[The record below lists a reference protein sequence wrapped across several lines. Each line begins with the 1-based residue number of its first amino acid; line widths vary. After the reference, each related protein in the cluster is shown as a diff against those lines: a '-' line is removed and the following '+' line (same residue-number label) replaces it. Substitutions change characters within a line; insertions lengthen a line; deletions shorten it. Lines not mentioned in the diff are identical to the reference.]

1 MTTADDIF
9 DQSFS
14 NIQRMGL
21 REIPFTES
29 PTDLRSETLQR
40 IFTGREN
47 ELRRVFN
54 LFQSRERRR
63 ILIYGRLGIGKSA
76 FLLEVLSVLRRKR
89 SQMLTTYIS
98 LPANLDLATTALIAV
113 AREMSDDDW
122 AQRQLHQMGI
132 PTDKSLKERNSEVS
146 GNFGIGG
153 KIGEKDLP
161 ITKPQYPTVSLDTLL
176 ERAQEKYPEGVVIA
190 IDDLDK
196 QNPSVVR
203 QLMHDA
209 QGMLKGRA
217 WFLLTGHPMGMTGD
231 LLTSERG
238 LFDLQLKLEELD
250 QPTTYKM
257 LINYLNSAR
266 IANNC
271 TDPQDP
277 RSVLPFLPET
287 AKLFCAVSLGKPR
300 LFNRLGNTVLSM
312 AADLQA
318 TLITPEVLKQGLKAA
333 APSFLEQAALTIQ
346 EERVRALLQQR
357 GTLSDDTIAM
367 EDLEQLGFRSFS
379 EILPIL
385 ERLEEADLAHQLAQG
400 DTRAFAPIPLP
411 SADNEFPLGENR

>member
-9 DQSFS
+9 DQSDN
-14 NIQRMGL
+14 NIKQLGL

-29 PTDLRSETLQR
+29 PTDLQSETLQY

-47 ELRRVFN
+47 ELRQVFN

-63 ILIYGRLGIGKSA
+63 ILVYGRLGIGKSA

-89 SQMLTTYIS
+89 KDMLTTYIS
-98 LPANLDLATTALIAV
+98 LPANLDLATTALIAL
-113 AREMSDDDW
+113 ARAMPDDEW
-122 AQRQLHQMGI
+122 AQQQLYQMGI
-132 PTDKSLKERNSEVS
+132 PTATVLKERGAKVGASFGLS
-146 GNFGIGG
+146 GELT
-153 KIGEKDLP
+153 EKDLP

-176 ERAQEKYPEGVVIA
+176 ERAQAEYPQGVVIA

-217 WFLLTGHPMGMTGD
+217 WFMLTGHPMGMTGD

-250 QPTTYKM
+250 LPTTHQM

-266 IANNC
+266 INNNC
-271 TDPQDP
+271 TDPENP

-287 AKLFCAVSLGKPR
+287 AQRFCGVSLGKPR
-300 LFNRLGNTVLSM
+300 LFNRLGNTVLST

-318 TLITPEVLKQGLKAA
+318 TLITSEVLNQGLKAA
-333 APSFLEQAALTIQ
+333 VPTLRQQAALSVQ

-357 GTLSDDTIAM
+357 GSLSDETITI

-379 EILPIL
+379 DLLPIL
-385 ERLEEADLAHQLAQG
+385 ERLEQADLAHQLNQDDAKVY
-400 DTRAFAPIPLP
+400 ASIPLP
-411 SADNEFPLGENR
+411 PAADESLPEG

>member
-9 DQSFS
+9 DQSLS
-14 NIQRMGL
+14 NIKRLGL

-29 PTDLRSETLQR
+29 PIDLQSDTLRR
-40 IFTGREN
+40 IFTGREH

-89 SQMLTTYIS
+89 PQMLTTYIS

-122 AQRQLHQMGI
+122 AQRQLYQMGI
-132 PTDKSLKERNSEVS
+132 PTDKLLKERNSEVS
-146 GNFGIGG
+146 GNLGIGA

-266 IANNC
+266 IDNDC

-287 AKLFCAVSLGKPR
+287 AERFCAVSLGKPR

-333 APSFLEQAALTIQ
+333 APSFLEQAALTMQ
-346 EERVRALLQQR
+346 EERVRVLLQQR

-367 EDLEQLGFRSFS
+367 EDLEQLGFRSFN

-385 ERLEEADLAHQLAQG
+385 ERLEEADLAHQLSQG

-411 SADNEFPLGENR
+411 PADDEFPSGENC

>member
-9 DQSFS
+9 DQSSS
-14 NIQRMGL
+14 NIQRLGL

-29 PTDLRSETLQR
+29 PIDLQSETLQR
-40 IFTGREN
+40 IFTGRQT
-47 ELRRVFN
+47 ELRQIFN

-63 ILIYGRLGIGKSA
+63 MLVYGRLGIGKSA

-89 SQMLTTYIS
+89 PDMLTTYIS
-98 LPANLDLATTALIAV
+98 LPANLDLATTALIAL

-122 AQRQLHQMGI
+122 AQQQLYQMGI
-132 PTDKSLKERNSEVS
+132 PTAKILKERSAEIS
-146 GNFGIGG
+146 GSLGIGG
-153 KIGEKDLP
+153 KLGEKDLP

-176 ERAQEKYPEGVVIA
+176 ERAQAKYPQGVLIA

-250 QPTTYKM
+250 QPTTYQM
-257 LINYLNSAR
+257 LINYLSSAR
-266 IANNC
+266 IDNDC

-277 RSVLPFLPET
+277 RCVLPFLPET
-287 AKLFCAVSLGKPR
+287 AARFCEVSLGKPR
-300 LFNRLGNTVLSM
+300 LFNRLGHTVLAT
-312 AADLQA
+312 AANRQA
-318 TLITPEVLKQGLKAA
+318 TLITPEILEQGLQAA
-333 APSFLEQAALTIQ
+333 APSLLQKAALTVQ
-346 EERVRALLQQR
+346 EERVRAFLQQK
-357 GTLSDDTIAM
+357 GSISDETITIA
-367 EDLEQLGFRSFS
+367 DLDQLGVRSFS
-379 EILPIL
+379 DILPVL
-385 ERLEEADLAHQLAQG
+385 ERLEEADLAHQLNQA
-400 DTRAFAPIPLP
+400 DAKAFGAIPLP
-411 SADNEFPLGENR
+411 PAPDDLPPG

>member
-9 DQSFS
+9 DQSSS
-14 NIQRMGL
+14 NIQRLGL
-21 REIPFTES
+21 KEIPFTES
-29 PTDLRSETLQR
+29 PIDLRSETLQR
-40 IFTGREN
+40 IFTGRQN
-47 ELRRVFN
+47 ELRQMFN

-63 ILIYGRLGIGKSA
+63 ILVYGRLGIGKSA

-89 SQMLTTYIS
+89 PKMLTTYIS

-113 AREMSDDDW
+113 ARAMPDDNW
-122 AQRQLHQMGI
+122 AQSQLYQMGI
-132 PTDKSLKERNSEVS
+132 PTEQALKERSTKASANMV
-146 GNFGIGG
+146 FGAELS
-153 KIGEKDLP
+153 EKDLP
-161 ITKPQYPTVSLDTLL
+161 ITKPQYPTVSLETLL

-250 QPTTYKM
+250 LPTTYQM
-257 LINYLNSAR
+257 LINYLSSAR
-266 IANNC
+266 INNNC
-271 TDPQDP
+271 TDPKDP
-277 RSVLPFLPET
+277 RCVLPFLPET
-287 AKLFCAVSLGKPR
+287 AKRFCEVSLGKPR
-300 LFNRLGNTVLSM
+300 LFNRLGNTVLST

-318 TLITPEVLKQGLKAA
+318 KVITPDVLEQGLRAA
-333 APSFLEQAALTIQ
+333 ALTLHQQAALTVQ
-346 EERVRALLQQR
+346 EERVRVLLLQR
-357 GTLSDDTIAM
+357 GTLSDDTITM
-367 EDLEQLGFRSFS
+367 DDLEQIGFRSFS
-379 EILPIL
+379 DAYLIL
-385 ERLEEADLAHQLAQG
+385 ERLEEADLAHQLNQDAAK
-400 DTRAFAPIPLP
+400 AFAPIPLP
-411 SADNEFPLGENR
+411 PSDDEFLSLGGS